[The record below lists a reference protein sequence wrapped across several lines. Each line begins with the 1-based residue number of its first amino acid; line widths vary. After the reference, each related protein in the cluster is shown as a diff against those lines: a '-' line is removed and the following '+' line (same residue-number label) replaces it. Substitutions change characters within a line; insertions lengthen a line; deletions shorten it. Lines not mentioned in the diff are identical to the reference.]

1 MTWKERRERRL
12 RLQKNLTDHL
22 DLDANAELPESHD
35 LGLARSLIFTLSATL
50 VVLVIWSS
58 QTEVSEIVTGRGVI
72 KTEIQLE
79 RVEHPIGGQ
88 VRAIEVGSGAQVRQ
102 GARILTFETD
112 TLIREIEKQRA
123 ALEALVTERARID
136 FVLDGRLPEDMPGTT
151 LASTPD
157 GLLFWTEQR
166 FLEAQL
172 DVISSSRKRIEATLI
187 SLASQRASLDE
198 ELSLLRDK
206 LVRSERGLA
215 SGALSK
221 NEVDQQRA
229 VVLQAE
235 RAVLSIDADIAAE
248 QAALNGTDLKAAEL
262 LAQRRREAALRL
274 ADLES
279 SITGARLTIAELE
292 ARVRRSEVV
301 ATIDGTILHLGV
313 SHAGEVI
320 DAGEVIAEIVPND
333 TEVQAEIEIPA
344 SKIGGILTGMLVRIK
359 VETFDF
365 TRFGELE
372 GQVTEI
378 SPSSFETPDGATV
391 YKVTV
396 HFNGDKGIPTLDG
409 RALRPGMTV
418 TADILTE
425 SKTVLTYILKPLR
438 LLRDRA
444 FTEA

>member
-22 DLDANAELPESHD
+22 DLDANAELPESQD
-35 LGLARSLIFTLSATL
+35 LGFARGLIFTLSATL
-50 VVLVIWSS
+50 VVLLIWSS
-58 QTEVSEIVTGRGVI
+58 QTEISEIVTGRGVI

-88 VRAIEVGSGAQVRQ
+88 VRTIEVGSGTEVTQ

-123 ALEALVTERARID
+123 ALEALVIERARIE
-136 FVLDGRLPEDMPGTT
+136 FVLDGRLPEDMSGAT
-151 LASTPD
+151 LASTAD

-172 DVISSSRKRIEATLI
+172 DVISSSRKRIEASLI

-206 LVRSERGLA
+206 LERSERGLA

-221 NEVDQQRA
+221 NELDRQRG
-229 VVLQAE
+229 VVLQTE

-248 QAALNGTDLKAAEL
+248 QAALHGTDLKTAEL
-262 LAQRRREAALRL
+262 LAKRRYEAALRR

-279 SITGARLTIAELE
+279 SITGARLTIDELE
-292 ARVRRSEVV
+292 ARVRRSEVFS
-301 ATIDGTILHLGV
+301 TIDGTIMSLGV

-320 DAGEVIAEIVPND
+320 GAGEVIAEIVPNN

-344 SKIGGILTGMLVRIK
+344 SKIGGVVNGMLVRVK

-372 GQVTEI
+372 GHVTEI
-378 SPSSFETPDGATV
+378 SPSSVETPEGATV
-391 YKVTV
+391 YHVTV
-396 HFNGDKGIPTLDG
+396 RFDRGVPTLGG
-409 RALRPGMTV
+409 RALRPGMSV

-425 SKTVLTYILKPLR
+425 NKTVLTYLLKPLR